1 MTKEL
6 LQIWLALCLTAAFV
20 TGTYIFLQDE
30 YRALEKR
37 VTRLESITFDSARC
51 PKL

>member
-6 LQIWLALCLTAAFV
+6 IHIWMALCLTAAFV

-30 YRALEKR
+30 YRTLEKR
-37 VTRLESITFDSARC
+37 VMRLEAITFDSSRC

>member
-1 MTKEL
+1 MTREFHH
-6 LQIWLALCLTAAFV
+6 IWMALCLTAAFV
-20 TGTYIFLQDE
+20 TGTYIYLQDE

-37 VTRLESITFDSARC
+37 VTRLEAITFDSARC

>member
-1 MTKEL
+1 MTREL
-6 LQIWLALCLTAAFV
+6 LQIWFALCVTAAFV

-37 VTRLESITFDSARC
+37 VVRLESIVFESARC